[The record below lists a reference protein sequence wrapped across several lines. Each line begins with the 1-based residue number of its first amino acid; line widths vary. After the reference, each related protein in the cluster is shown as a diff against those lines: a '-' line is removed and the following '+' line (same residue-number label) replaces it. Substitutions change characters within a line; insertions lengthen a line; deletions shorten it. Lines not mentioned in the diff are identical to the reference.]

1 MEKLLQYI
9 WKHKIFPLNPLQT
22 NNGLTL
28 EIIDP
33 GIQNNNSG
41 PDFFNAKIKIDGTL
55 WIGNVEV
62 HLNATEWFLHGHE
75 KDTAYNNVILHVTAN
90 DNCTVITA
98 EQKEVPQ
105 LCLPIPKDIQEQ
117 YDVLKLSENYPR
129 CHQII
134 GNLSAFTIHS
144 WMSALVHERLQER
157 SQLILNRLKQ
167 QNGDWEQAFFITL
180 ARNFGFGLN
189 GDAFERWANRIPFHA
204 IAKHR
209 DSLFQLEA
217 FFMGQAGLLNDEMM
231 DKKEQNAALND
242 AYFRDLKKEYN
253 YLKHKFQ
260 MEPLQPD
267 IWRFMR
273 TRPQN
278 FPHIRLSQL
287 ANMYHEEKLTFSII
301 REITDVTHLR
311 KQLDFQCSDYWQTHF
326 LFGYPS
332 PRSNKNMGR
341 NTVDLI
347 IINTIIPTLFA
358 YGKYL
363 NNESFVEQGIQLL
376 EQIKPENNHII
387 RLWQECGLQVEHAA
401 DSQALIQLK
410 KEYCDKHECLRCRF
424 GYEFL
429 KNRKNLFCSE
439 ETTRN
444 E

>member
-1 MEKLLQYI
+1 
-9 WKHKIFPLNPLQT
+9 
-22 NNGLTL
+22 
-28 EIIDP
+28 
-33 GIQNNNSG
+33 
-41 PDFFNAKIKIDGTL
+41 
-55 WIGNVEV
+55 
-62 HLNATEWFLHGHE
+62 
-75 KDTAYNNVILHVTAN
+75 
-90 DNCTVITA
+90 
-98 EQKEVPQ
+98 
-105 LCLPIPKDIQEQ
+105 
-117 YDVLKLSENYPR
+117 
-129 CHQII
+129 
-134 GNLSAFTIHS
+134 
-144 WMSALVHERLQER
+144 
-157 SQLILNRLKQ
+157 
-167 QNGDWEQAFFITL
+167 
-180 ARNFGFGLN
+180 
-189 GDAFERWANRIPFHA
+189 
-204 IAKHR
+204 
-209 DSLFQLEA
+209 
-217 FFMGQAGLLNDEMM
+217 MGQAGLLNDEMM
-231 DKKEQNAALND
+231 DEKEQNAALND

-287 ANMYHEEKLTFSII
+287 AKMYHEEKLTFSII

-311 KQLDFQCSDYWQTHF
+311 KQLDFQCSDYWKTHF